1 VFSDREVAVVGIG
14 VSNLSLINY
23 LLGHGARVFAM
34 DRKTR
39 EELGQTAAT
48 LEAKGVTLRLGPG
61 YLDELH
67 RYELVF
73 LTPGMKKDL
82 PEVERAR
89 ESGARI
95 DSEMGLFLSLC
106 RGRTVAV
113 TGSAGKTTT
122 TTLTGEMLKA
132 SGRNVFVGGNI
143 GTPLIE
149 HLDEI
154 TEQDVVVLEL
164 SSFQLELTK
173 VSPQVAGI
181 TNIGVDHLDVHG
193 SVEAYR
199 DAKKNIFRF
208 QRPEDI
214 TALNADNEI
223 TRALAP
229 ECPGRVL
236 FFSRQSQLDQ
246 GAFLK
251 DDRLYVHLDGRE
263 HVLCKASEV
272 GIHGPHNLENA
283 LLASLLSISAGA
295 DADAVSSVLVSF
307 KGVEHRLET
316 VCECDGVRYVNDS
329 IATSPV
335 RAIAALRALPAPIL
349 LIAGGYDKG
358 LSYTDYARA
367 MRGKVRMLF
376 TLGKTADKIE
386 RAVREELGDDAMPIQ
401 RVDSLEQAVMR
412 AHEEARVGD
421 TVLLSPASASYDMFR
436 NFEERGQRFKQL
448 VREMV
453 GK

>member
-1 VFSDREVAVVGIG
+1 MGIG

-23 LLGHGARVFAM
+23 LLGQGARVFAM

-39 EELGQTAAT
+39 EELGETAAM

-73 LTPGMKKDL
+73 LTPGMKKDI

-89 ESGARI
+89 ASGARI
-95 DSEMGLFLSLC
+95 ESEMGLFLSLC

-149 HLDEI
+149 RLDDIGE
-154 TEQDVVVLEL
+154 EDLVVLEL

-193 SVEAYR
+193 SAEAYR
-199 DAKKNIFRF
+199 NAKMNIFRF
-208 QRPEDI
+208 QRPEDV
-214 TALNADNEI
+214 TALNADDEI

-236 FFSRQSQLDQ
+236 YFSRQSRPDQ

-251 DDRLYVHLDGRE
+251 DDRLHVHLDGRD

-272 GIHGPHNLENA
+272 GIPGPHNLENA

-295 DADAVSSVLVSF
+295 DPDAVSSVLVSF
-307 KGVEHRLET
+307 KGIEHRLET
-316 VCECDGVRYVNDS
+316 VCECNGVRYVNDS

-335 RAIAALRALPAPIL
+335 RAIAALRTVPAPIL

-358 LSYTDYARA
+358 LPYREYARA
-367 MRGKVRMLF
+367 MRGKVRILF
-376 TLGKTADKIE
+376 TLGKTAEKIE

-401 RVDSLEQAVMR
+401 RVESLEQAVMR
-412 AHEEARVGD
+412 SHEEARPGD

-436 NFEERGQRFKQL
+436 NFEERGRRFKQL

-453 GK
+453 GR